1 MTIDPRLLERR
12 KAVAENKAA
21 RNVGRLLRFLG
32 LAAALGLLVWL
43 GFSPWLS
50 VKQVRTAGV
59 TMSDAN
65 AVLAKHRVVAGTP
78 LLMLR
83 PGAAEEALL
92 ADPWIR
98 DARVHVIWPN
108 EVTVRVIER
117 EPVAWFN
124 TDGEWVRRDVE
135 GIAVPS
141 PPRVDAT
148 LPRFEGFFPG
158 GNELARTSLILG
170 VAEFAANLPTDIAGQ
185 TELWIR
191 EGELWATVPGFE
203 VRLGRPTEMKEKAL
217 GLVAMLREEIAP
229 GSTIILVAPTHP
241 AVVPVPT
248 AAEGDEGEGVE
259 EQKVDQP

>member
-12 KAVAENKAA
+12 KAVAETKAA

-32 LAAALGLLVWL
+32 LAAVLGLLVWV

-83 PGAAEEALL
+83 SGAVEEALV
-92 ADPWIR
+92 ADPWIS
-98 DARVHVIWPN
+98 DARVHVNWPN
-108 EVTVRVIER
+108 EVTVRIIER

-124 TDGEWVRRDVE
+124 TDGEWVRRDIE

-141 PPRVDAT
+141 PAAADAT
-148 LPRFEGFFPG
+148 LPRFETFFPG
-158 GNELARTSLILG
+158 GNEDALTPLILG
-170 VAEFAANLPTDIAGQ
+170 VAEFAANLPTEIAGQ

-191 EGELWATVPGFE
+191 EGELWATVPGYE
-203 VRLGRPTEMKEKAL
+203 VRLGRPIEMKEKAL

-241 AVVPVPT
+241 AVVPAPI
-248 AAEGDEGEGVE
+248 AAEGEVGDAVGEQAT
-259 EQKVDQP
+259 EQP